1 MPTIEEIGR
10 AYWRAEES
18 RDVDRILEFFTEDA
32 VWEGPGVTLTGRE
45 QIREYYAES
54 AAAYPGLEVTVG
66 AVRGDDDAAA
76 LEWHARFTGPSGEV
90 VPLDGVNIMRREGD
104 KIAALTA
111 YFDASVFAG
120 EDARP
125 RPVAVSDRF
134 RDKRV
139 LITGGGSGIG
149 AATVRQFIA
158 EGAHVTAADLN
169 GAGLEAVRSSL
180 GEHGD
185 RLTTCELDITDPAR
199 RRELIDAACGPR
211 GELDVLVNNA
221 AVFLLAGVG
230 ATEHEWQRTL
240 EVNLMAPAHLVSLAA
255 DALGRS
261 DAGAVVNIASI
272 SGHVSQAGRWTY
284 NASKGGV
291 LSLTR
296 CQALDLAPRGI
307 RVNSVSPGYIW
318 TEVLDRGADG
328 DREKWEPIW
337 GRFCPLERCAEPY
350 EVAAAVAFLASGAA
364 SFVTGADL
372 AVDGGL
378 TSMSPD
384 GLATYEFSS

>member
-1 MPTIEEIGR
+1 MPAIEEIGR
-10 AYWRAEES
+10 AYWQAEES
-18 RDVDRILEFFTEDA
+18 RDVDRILEYFTEDA
-32 VWEGPGVTLTGRE
+32 VWEGPGATLTGRA
-45 QIREYYAES
+45 QIREYYAGS
-54 AAAYPGLEVTVG
+54 AAAYPGLEVAVG
-66 AVRGDDDAAA
+66 RVRGDDDVAAM
-76 LEWHARFTGPSGEV
+76 EWHAQFTGPSGEV

-111 YFDASVFAG
+111 YYDASVFAEEPTHQG
-120 EDARP
+120 
-125 RPVAVSDRF
+125 PVTISDRF
-134 RDKRV
+134 RHKRV
-139 LITGGGSGIG
+139 LVTGGGSGIG

-158 EGAHVTAADLN
+158 EGAHVTTADLN

-185 RLTTCELDITDPAR
+185 RLTTCELDITDLAR
-199 RRELIDAACGPR
+199 QRELIDTACGPK

-230 ATEHEWQRTL
+230 ATEYAWQRTL
-240 EVNLMAPAHLVSLAA
+240 EVNLMAPAQLVSLAA
-255 DALGRS
+255 EALARS
-261 DAGAVVNIASI
+261 GAGAVVNIASI

-296 CQALDLAPRGI
+296 CQALDLAPHGI

-337 GRFCPLERCAEPY
+337 GRYCPMKRCAEPY
-350 EVAAAVAFLASGAA
+350 EVAAAIAFLASDAA

-384 GLATYEFSS
+384 GLSTYEFSS

>member
-10 AYWRAEES
+10 AYWQAEES

-45 QIREYYAES
+45 QIREYYAGS

-66 AVRGDDDAAA
+66 RVRGDDDAAA
-76 LEWHARFTGPSGEV
+76 LEWHAVFTGPSGER
-90 VPLDGVNIMRREGD
+90 VPLDGVNLMRREGD
-104 KIAALTA
+104 RIAALTA
-111 YFDASVFAG
+111 YYDSA
-120 EDARP
+120 
-125 RPVAVSDRF
+125 AVGGRF
-134 RDKRV
+134 RGKRV
-139 LITGGGSGIG
+139 LVTGGGSGIG
-149 AATVRQFIA
+149 AATVRQFLS
-158 EGAHVTAADLN
+158 EGAVVTTADLN
-169 GAGLEAVRSSL
+169 RGGMDAVRTAA
-180 GEHGD
+180 GADGD
-185 RLTTCELDITDPAR
+185 RLTTLELDITEAAGQA
-199 RRELIDAACGPR
+199 ELIATAAGPEGR
-211 GELDVLVNNA
+211 LDVLVNNA
-221 AVFLLAGVG
+221 AVFLLAGLD

-240 EVNLMAPAHLVSLAA
+240 EVNLMAPAQLVSLAA
-255 DALGRS
+255 DALASSG
-261 DAGAVVNIASI
+261 AGAVVNIASI

-318 TEVLDRGADG
+318 TEVLDRGAGG
-328 DREKWEPIW
+328 DRDKWEPIW
-337 GRFCPLERCAEPY
+337 GRFCPQERCAEPS
-350 EVAAAVAFLASGAA
+350 EVATAVAFLASSEA

-384 GLATYEFSS
+384 GLSTYEFSS

>member
-1 MPTIEEIGR
+1 MPTIEEIAR
-10 AYWRAEES
+10 AYWQAEES
-18 RDVDRILEFFTEDA
+18 RDVDRILEFFTDDA
-32 VWEGPGVTLTGRE
+32 TWVGPGVVLTGHE
-45 QIREYYAES
+45 QIRGYYAGS
-54 AAAYPGLEVTVG
+54 AEAYPGL
-66 AVRGDDDAAA
+66 AVRLGRVHGDDDVAS

-90 VPLDGVNIMRREGD
+90 TELDGVNIMRRRGD

-111 YFDASVFAG
+111 YYDNSVMA
-120 EDARP
+120 EEPRRP
-125 RPVAVSDRF
+125 QQVAISDRF

-139 LITGGGSGIG
+139 LVTGGGSGIG

-158 EGAHVTAADLN
+158 EGASVTTADLN
-169 GAGLEAVRSSL
+169 GAGLAAVRDSL
-180 GEHGD
+180 GADAH
-185 RLTTCELDITDPAR
+185 RLATLELDITDPAR
-199 RRELIDAACGPR
+199 QTELIETAAGPDGR
-211 GELDVLVNNA
+211 LDVLVNNA

-230 ATEHEWQRTL
+230 ATEYEWQRTL
-240 EVNLMAPAHLVSLAA
+240 EVNLMAPAHLVSHAT
-255 DALGRS
+255 DALARS

-328 DREKWEPIW
+328 DRAKWEPIW
-337 GRFCPLERCAEPY
+337 GRFCPLERCAEPH
-350 EVAAAVAFLASGAA
+350 EVAAAVAFLASDAA

-384 GLATYEFSS
+384 GLSTYEFSS